1 MSDYLS
7 IFKKKK
13 DVEPEDEEAYEE
25 QMRAFQLAQEILR
38 KQRMDQEQKQNQEE
52 SKRAGIT
59 IVSPNIDISQMSQEE
74 LDKLLKRK
82 HNMLLARAPITE
94 EELEGTKIKERKQAY
109 STLFYTVEALEH
121 IRKFNDAVIIKE
133 QQLADA
139 LRTIL
144 QSDSKI
150 KCIDSKAVDVLFS
163 ETK

>member
-1 MSDYLS
+1 
-7 IFKKKK
+7 
-13 DVEPEDEEAYEE
+13 
-25 QMRAFQLAQEILR
+25 
-38 KQRMDQEQKQNQEE
+38 
-52 SKRAGIT
+52 
-59 IVSPNIDISQMSQEE
+59 
-74 LDKLLKRK
+74 
-82 HNMLLARAPITE
+82 MLLARAPITE